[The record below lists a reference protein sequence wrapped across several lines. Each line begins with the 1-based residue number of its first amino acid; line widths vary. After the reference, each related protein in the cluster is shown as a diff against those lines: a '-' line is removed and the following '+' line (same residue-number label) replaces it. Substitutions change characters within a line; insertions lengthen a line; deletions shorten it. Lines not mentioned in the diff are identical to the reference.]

1 MRDRKGGTHVIMQFQ
16 KIIIMQITLFPH
28 ENKFSWVN
36 LKFDFFFFFFNS
48 LTDAIEQF

>member
-28 ENKFSWVN
+28 ENKFFWVN
-36 LKFDFFFFFFNS
+36 LKFDFFFFK
-48 LTDAIEQF
+48 